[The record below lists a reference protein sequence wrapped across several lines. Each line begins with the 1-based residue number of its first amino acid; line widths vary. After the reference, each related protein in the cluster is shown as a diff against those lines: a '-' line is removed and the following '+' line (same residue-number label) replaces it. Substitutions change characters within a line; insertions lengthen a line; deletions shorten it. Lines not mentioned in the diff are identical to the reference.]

1 MKQVKKQLLALAFTA
16 FGCISSAQAT
26 PSASGLII
34 DGTTFGTSNAFSF
47 TNTSTAGE
55 KIVALIWDLTPI
67 GGFFDTTA
75 DAPGFSPSPLT
86 LDGSSSIVGHTF
98 PTDAFLNGL
107 SSLTVSFTSFD
118 VGDTFV
124 FGVDTDLF
132 SAIDAFGIDGIGFI
146 GATAT
151 AIFDTGAARTGT
163 YTATQVAGFGSE
175 VNIVIP
181 TRVPE
186 PGSLALAGLAF
197 ASLAS
202 LRRRKI

>member
-1 MKQVKKQLLALAFTA
+1 MKKSLLVLALALLGFTGA
-16 FGCISSAQAT
+16 AQAT

-34 DGTTFGTSNAFSF
+34 DGTTFATSNAFRF

-55 KIVALIWDLTPI
+55 KIVALIWNLTPI

-75 DAPGFSPSPLT
+75 DAPGFSPSPLA
-86 LDGSSSIVGHTF
+86 LDGSSSVVGHTF

-107 SSLTVSFTSFD
+107 SILTVNFTSFD

-124 FGVDTDLF
+124 FGVDTDFF
-132 SAIDAFGIDGIGFI
+132 SAIDATGILGAGFI

-151 AIFDTGAARTGT
+151 AVFDNGAARTGT
-163 YTATQVAGFGSE
+163 YTATQVSGFGSE

-181 TRVPE
+181 TQVPE
-186 PGSLALAGLAF
+186 PGSLALAGLAL
-197 ASLAS
+197 AGLAS
-202 LRRRKI
+202 LRRRAD